1 MIYKYETRGSLK
13 IRINVATR
21 DEFLLY
27 SVLKLYELSGIIL
40 YARIAKISRITIC
53 TILPVI
59 ESVKIS
65 ADFLTR
71 SVNFRMWY
79 SNRSIHPN
87 FRFLF
92 VVARA
97 HLVISKTSLSRY
109 NFTAFSRR
117 RGIIGKVLKYI
128 GPRGVSLS
136 RDNKGD

>member
-1 MIYKYETRGSLK
+1 MIYKYETRASLK
-13 IRINVATR
+13 VRINVATR

-27 SVLKLYELSGIIL
+27 SVLKLYELSGIIIRENSENFENHL
-40 YARIAKISRITIC
+40 HDS
-53 TILPVI
+53 PVI
-59 ESVKIS
+59 GSAKIS

-109 NFTAFSRR
+109 NFMAFSRR